1 MIGEVAENDQK
12 SWESMMKAILEEV
25 AFRSDEEMSKKSAKV
40 LSKLNDV
47 EDFHL

>member
-1 MIGEVAENDQK
+1 
-12 SWESMMKAILEEV
+12 MMKTILEEV
-25 AFRSDEEMSKKSAKV
+25 AFRSDEEMSKKSTKV